1 VYTAAFPGRVFSG
14 IGAQTYESCD
24 ERPGM
29 SQANAPVHKN
39 CPVQQADSKRCAAV
53 GFDLHCRKD
62 NKPKAGE
69 KAKDNKS
76 PMME

>member
-1 VYTAAFPGRVFSG
+1 MSG
-14 IGAQTYESCD
+14 MPQPPAS
-24 ERPGM
+24 
-29 SQANAPVHKN
+29 VHKN
-39 CPVQQADSKRCAAV
+39 CIVQQADSKWCAAV
-53 GFDLHCRKD
+53 GTVVHCRKD